1 MAIKILKTPDLGKLV
16 GRVSKTNQLL
26 ASLAQ
31 FIITGISNRTQRGLN
46 ANNRTFKSYNASYKQ
61 FRTSKGRSARVNL
74 TFNNQ
79 MLNAMRFKKTNN
91 GVMIHFPDSVEN
103 TKAYYNQEELG
114 REFFA
119 LDSNQ
124 ERYIMSSI
132 GDYISQAFK

>member
-1 MAIKILKTPDLGKLV
+1 MAIKILKTPNLKQLI

-31 FIITGISNRTQRGLN
+31 FIITGISNRTQRGIDF
-46 ANNRTFKSYNASYKQ
+46 NNRTFKSYNAAYKT
-61 FRTSKGRSARVNL
+61 FRTNKGRSSRVNL

-79 MLNAMRFKKTNN
+79 MLNAMRFKKINS

-103 TKAYYNQEELG
+103 TKAYYNHEEQG
-114 REFFA
+114 REFFG

-124 ERYIMSSI
+124 ERYIMNSI
-132 GDYISQAFK
+132 RDYISKSFK